1 MICWICLLLRA
12 KLEFKSKYFLFITL
26 YKYHI
31 IKFLLKLKS
40 CRDDHVNH
48 YNILEEKDQLF
59 LNQTFYNEDIIMLF
73 LMVSQYVTWAMDP
86 MNCSSPG
93 SLVHGIL
100 QARILKW
107 GAISFF
113 QGIFLTQG
121 SNLGL
126 PQILYHLS
134 HQGWLLC
141 KVYEC
146 TKNEHID
153 YNYIALQLDKIKS
166 LNLDINV
173 SY

>member
-1 MICWICLLLRA
+1 MLCWICLLLRA
-12 KLEFKSKYFLFITL
+12 KLEFESKYFLFIIL

-31 IKFLLKLKS
+31 IKFLLKLKY

-59 LNQTFYNEDIIMLF
+59 FNQNFYNEDIIMPF
-73 LMVSQYVTWAMDP
+73 LMVSQYVTLAVDP

-107 GAISFF
+107 GAISFL

-121 SNLGL
+121 SKLGL
-126 PQILYHLS
+126 LQILYHLS
-134 HQGWLLC
+134 HQSWLLC

-146 TKNEHID
+146 TKNEHIG
-153 YNYIALQLDKIKS
+153 YNYIAL
-166 LNLDINV
+166 
-173 SY
+173 